1 MSRKSIWSRREFL
14 QKSATAGALLSLS
27 PFAAARLAYAQS
39 ISRSRVTIAHG
50 VGVYSLNPYAVNT
63 SPLQAA
69 WGSVMEPLI
78 DADYEKRGYRGVL
91 AESWQM
97 KGTKLQFNLRKGV
110 RFHDGTPFTSKDV
123 IASFKRIL
131 TDKSSLQAPN
141 LQNVGEMDAPNDHTV
156 IITLKKADANALE
169 DINSRVIMKQATAE
183 KMGEADNRP
192 IGTGPFRFTSWERS
206 GQFVVRRNESYW
218 GPPPKIDEVIYK
230 AIQEDAARIAAL
242 EAGQA
247 DIISNIPPHEVAR
260 LKSNPRLRI
269 QQVQGLRPIFLV
281 LSPAYKPLDNV
292 KVRRAITHA
301 IDRDRIIKHIL
312 EGNAYPLSGL
322 LSPQVF
328 GYEPSAK
335 AFAYDPEKAKQLL
348 TEAGFPNGFE
358 IDYFS
363 PTGRYPKDREVAQ
376 VIVEQL
382 SKVGIKANLKTPEWS
397 IFNTDYKNGKYP
409 DLPDRPRQPHRCRHA
424 LSAVFQNRHDPANLG
439 YSNTKLDEILEAQ
452 QLTFDVKKREKLLWE
467 AHKIILD
474 DAPAVP
480 LWNAMDIYAYRA
492 DLVWTAPPDEKV
504 QLRDGYPPP
513 QIDFR
518 RIPYKG
524 RPRACVLRCNPYA
537 SFSQHSTARRIESCG
552 R

>member
-1 MSRKSIWSRREFL
+1 MSRKSNWSRREFL
-14 QKSATAGALLSLS
+14 QKSAAASALVSFA
-27 PFAAARLAYAQS
+27 PFSAARLAYAQS
-39 ISRSRVTIAHG
+39 STRSRITIAHG

-69 WGSVMEPLI
+69 WGSIMEPLI

-91 AESWQM
+91 AQSWEM
-97 KGTKLQFNLRKGV
+97 KGTKLQFNLRKNI
-110 RFHDGTPFTSKDV
+110 RFHDGAPFTSKDV
-123 IASFKRIL
+123 VASFKRIL

-141 LQNVGEMDAPNDHTV
+141 LANVGEMDAPNDHTF

-169 DINSRVIMKQATAE
+169 DINSRVIMKQSVAE

-218 GPPPKIDEVIYK
+218 GEAAKIDEVIYK

-247 DIISNIPPHEVAR
+247 DVISNIPPHEVGR
-260 LKSNPRLRI
+260 LKANPRVRI

-281 LSPAYKPLDNV
+281 LSPAYKPLENV

-301 IDRDRIIKHIL
+301 IDRNRIIKHVL

-348 TEAGFPNGFE
+348 NEAGFPNGFE
-358 IDYFS
+358 IDYYS

-409 DLPDRPRQPHRCRHA
+409 IYLTGRGSLTDADTL
-424 LSAVFQNRHDPANLG
+424 FQQYFRTGVTRRTLG
-439 YSNTKLDEILEAQ
+439 YSNPKLDEILEAQ

-480 LWNAMDIYAYRA
+480 LWNAMDIYAYRS

-504 QLRDGYPPP
+504 QMKTGYLRA
-513 QIDFR
+513 
-518 RIPYKG
+518 K
-524 RPRACVLRCNPYA
+524 
-537 SFSQHSTARRIESCG
+537 
-552 R
+552 

>member
-1 MSRKSIWSRREFL
+1 MFGNHAKEVPMSRKSNWSRREFL
-14 QKSATAGALLSLS
+14 QKSAAASALVSFA
-27 PFAAARLAYAQS
+27 PFSAARLAYAQS
-39 ISRSRVTIAHG
+39 STRSRITIAHG

-69 WGSVMEPLI
+69 WGSIMEPLI

-91 AESWQM
+91 AQSWEM
-97 KGTKLQFNLRKGV
+97 KGTKLQFNLRKNI
-110 RFHDGTPFTSKDV
+110 RFHDGAPFTSKDV
-123 IASFKRIL
+123 VASFKRIL

-141 LQNVGEMDAPNDHTV
+141 LANVGEMDAPNDHTF

-169 DINSRVIMKQATAE
+169 DINSRVIMKQSVAE

-218 GPPPKIDEVIYK
+218 GEAAKIDEVIYK

-247 DIISNIPPHEVAR
+247 DVISNIPPHEVGR
-260 LKSNPRLRI
+260 LKANPRVRI

-281 LSPAYKPLDNV
+281 LSPAYKPLENV

-301 IDRDRIIKHIL
+301 IDRNRIIKHVL

-348 TEAGFPNGFE
+348 AEAGFPNGFE
-358 IDYFS
+358 IDYYS

-409 DLPDRPRQPHRCRHA
+409 IYLTGRGSLTDADTL
-424 LSAVFQNRHDPANLG
+424 FQQYFRTGVTRRTLG
-439 YSNTKLDEILEAQ
+439 YSNPKLDEILEAQ

-480 LWNAMDIYAYRA
+480 LWNAMDIYAYRS

-504 QLRDGYPPP
+504 QMKTGYLRA
-513 QIDFR
+513 
-518 RIPYKG
+518 K
-524 RPRACVLRCNPYA
+524 
-537 SFSQHSTARRIESCG
+537 
-552 R
+552 